1 MRRLRPAPLTV
12 LAAITA
18 LAVLAPLRVGADEL
32 AADLDAAEQVYA
44 VQQKPL
50 QRRHEFSA
58 SVGVLPLDAL
68 YKGITLGVGYT
79 YHFDPLWAWQIAHFR
94 YSFNV
99 DTGTVQ
105 ELTPRFDVVAARP
118 PPVEYLLDSSIALK
132 LLSGKSVLGQRR
144 VVGAEVA
151 LLVGPA
157 VAVLSSQQVVFGL
170 NAGLGLR
177 AHLNR
182 WFTANL
188 EVREYEL
195 FQFRPSFGVTHVLDV
210 SIGASL
216 NLR

>member
-1 MRRLRPAPLTV
+1 MRRSLPAPLLCLAL
-12 LAAITA
+12 LAASEA
-18 LAVLAPLRVGADEL
+18 RADEL
-32 AADLDAAEQVYA
+32 ADEVDADESIYA
-44 VQQKPL
+44 VQPRPL
-50 QRRHEFSA
+50 HRVHEFSA
-58 SVGVLPLDAL
+58 SLGVLPLDAL

-79 YHFDPLWAWQIAHFR
+79 YHFNALVAWQIAHFR
-94 YSFNV
+94 YAFNV

>member
-99 DTGTVQ
+99 NTTV
-105 ELTPRFDVVAARP
+105 EADLKTRFDTMPARL
-118 PPVEYLLDSSIALK
+118 PPVEYLLDSTVMLK
-132 LLSGKSVLGQRR
+132 LFSGKAVLGQRTLA
-144 VVGAEVA
+144 GAEVA
-151 LLVGPA
+151 LLLGPA
-157 VAVLSSQQVVFGL
+157 LGILSSSSLSVGF

-188 EVREYEL
+188 ELRQYEL
-195 FQFRPSFGVTHVLDV
+195 FMAQSSKGVNHVLDV